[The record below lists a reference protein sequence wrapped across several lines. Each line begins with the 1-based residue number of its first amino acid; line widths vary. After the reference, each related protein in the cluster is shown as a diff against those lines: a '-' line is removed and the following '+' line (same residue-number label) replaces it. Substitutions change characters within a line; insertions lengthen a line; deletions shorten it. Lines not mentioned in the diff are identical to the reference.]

1 MYLKLALW
9 FSPCLC
15 PWGAGI
21 TGVSHTLTLS
31 SLEHLGGSVTEHL
44 RELDSCL
51 PSSDPLSPVS
61 SRIPA
66 APGDLVVACFLLPTD
81 QRIHLFLKCCFVL
94 GVQRSLLDLPGGL
107 TLIEAELAELGQKF
121 VSLTHHNQQVFAPY
135 YTEILKTLISPAQ
148 TLTTK
153 GGSL

>member
-1 MYLKLALW
+1 M
-9 FSPCLC
+9 
-15 PWGAGI
+15 
-21 TGVSHTLTLS
+21 
-31 SLEHLGGSVTEHL
+31 
-44 RELDSCL
+44 
-51 PSSDPLSPVS
+51 
-61 SRIPA
+61 PA
-66 APGDLVVACFLLPTD
+66 ARVDLAVAPCVPTA

-153 GGSL
+153 VGSL